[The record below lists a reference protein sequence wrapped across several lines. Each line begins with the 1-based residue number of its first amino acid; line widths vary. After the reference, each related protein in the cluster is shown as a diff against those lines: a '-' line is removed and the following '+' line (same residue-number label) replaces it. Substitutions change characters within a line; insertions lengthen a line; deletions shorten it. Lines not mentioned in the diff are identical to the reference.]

1 MPSVYSSARV
11 KPELSRATPAD
22 WIATLS
28 RLVERIAVQKDALQ
42 IRLRRQQVVEW
53 LGIGTNELQTEGTAE
68 LSVPIQFRQ
77 RGNQVRVVVPAA
89 GDERTRTPDR
99 TLLGIIA
106 RAMAWRQRIER
117 GEVNSLREIAKAE
130 NVNPSYVGRLLPL
143 AYLAPDIVEFIM
155 NGQQPV
161 ELSAQQL
168 LYRKD
173 LSNDWSR
180 QRQQLG
186 FNDL

>member
-1 MPSVYSSARV
+1 M
-11 KPELSRATPAD
+11 PAD

-53 LGIGTNELQTEGTAE
+53 LGIGTNELQTEGTEE

-99 TLLGIIA
+99 TGAHGTQSHGMSGEFRPTSVLVKSLIYKKKTTGGEGGIRTHD
-106 RAMAWRQRIER
+106 RAFDSIT
-117 GEVNSLREIAKAE
+117 V
-130 NVNPSYVGRLLPL
+130 
-143 AYLAPDIVEFIM
+143 
-155 NGQQPV
+155 
-161 ELSAQQL
+161 
-168 LYRKD
+168 
-173 LSNDWSR
+173 
-180 QRQQLG
+180 
-186 FNDL
+186 